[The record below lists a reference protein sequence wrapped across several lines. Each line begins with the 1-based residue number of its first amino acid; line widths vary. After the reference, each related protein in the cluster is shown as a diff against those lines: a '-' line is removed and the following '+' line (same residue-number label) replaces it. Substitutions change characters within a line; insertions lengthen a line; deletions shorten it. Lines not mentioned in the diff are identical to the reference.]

1 MLFWLLLLFREKIIL
16 EINELTSA
24 NIFHAKKLFPK
35 YTKKVTK
42 FGLEVLQNDF
52 KYKKNSQL
60 LLKKFTRKS

>member
-35 YTKKVTK
+35 YTKNCDEVR
-42 FGLEVLQNDF
+42 FGSFN
-52 KYKKNSQL
+52 
-60 LLKKFTRKS
+60 R